1 MEGLDVLPFKQSADR
16 KDYNMNI
23 SIEIFTVIILGYLL
37 GSVPFA
43 LVVGKV
49 FYHKDIRNYGSKNLG
64 GGNAGR
70 VLGKKAGLAV
80 MTLDILKV
88 TLVIFLTSIFFSA
101 EMVSI
106 IGGLAAALG
115 HCFPIFAKFKGGKAV
130 AVMYGFLFGMVL
142 FWEYSFWIFLLP
154 LISFLAVLYLWKII
168 ALASIA
174 SAVINTLFIGNF
186 IKAPNLF
193 WASLLFTAV
202 IIVRHRKNI
211 ERILRKEENKITW
224 MGS

>member
-1 MEGLDVLPFKQSADR
+1 
-16 KDYNMNI
+16 MNI
-23 SIEIFTVIILGYLL
+23 NIEILTVIILGYIL

-88 TLVIFLTSIFFSA
+88 TLVIFLTFFFFKV

-106 IGGLAAALG
+106 VGGLAAAIG
-115 HCFPIFAKFKGGKAV
+115 HCFPIFAGFKGGKAV

-142 FWEYSFWIFLLP
+142 FWGYSLWIFLLP

-168 ALASIA
+168 ALASIS
-174 SAVINTLFIGNF
+174 SAVINTLFIGIL

-202 IIVRHRKNI
+202 IIVRHRENI

-224 MGS
+224 MD

>member
-1 MEGLDVLPFKQSADR
+1 
-16 KDYNMNI
+16 MNI
-23 SIEIFTVIILGYLL
+23 NIEILTVIILGYFL

-70 VLGKKAGLAV
+70 VLGKKAGLVV

-88 TLVIFLTSIFFSA
+88 TLVIFLTSFFFNI

-106 IGGLAAALG
+106 IGGLAAAMG

-142 FWEYSFWIFLLP
+142 FWEYSLWVFLLP
-154 LISFLAVLYLWKII
+154 LISFLAVLYLWRII
-168 ALASIA
+168 ALASIS
-174 SAVINTLFIGNF
+174 SAVINTLFIGIF

-224 MGS
+224 MG